1 MKFTGFIMKNTPKT
15 GDYVVGYDENTGMEI
30 RIPVG
35 NLGTAGAA
43 GTSVDV
49 QYSANGSEGWHYPDA
64 EGDQYIR
71 VKKGTDAWSSA
82 FKIKATENIVVE
94 YSADGETWSEVYTSG
109 DLYLR
114 INGGEAIRIKG
125 EPDRKEC
132 RDARRTGANSTT
144 GIPRTRTARRAGRT
158 APQGIPGE
166 GTARRAANS
175 TREYREQGPQGEP
188 GLQGEQ
194 GPQGI
199 PGEQG
204 PQGLQGDPGVVDIES
219 LEEVLMSS
227 DEDFVLIIQE
237 NRLCKIRK
245 NAFIG

>member
-1 MKFTGFIMKNTPKT
+1 MKFTDFIMKNTPKT

-71 VKKGTDAWSSA
+71 FKKGTDAWSSA

-94 YSADGETWSEVYTSG
+94 YSVDGINWSSSYMEG
-109 DLYLR
+109 CLYLR
-114 INGGEAIRIKG
+114 INEGEAIRIKG
-125 EPDRKEC
+125 ED
-132 RDARRTGANSTT
+132 
-144 GIPRTRTARRAGRT
+144 
-158 APQGIPGE
+158 GE
-166 GTARRAANS
+166 
-175 TREYREQGPQGEP
+175 
-188 GLQGEQ
+188 
-194 GPQGI
+194 

-204 PQGLQGDPGVVDIES
+204 PQGLQGIQGEPGPQGMQGPQGEPGVVDIES
-219 LEEVLMSS
+219 LEEVLISS
-227 DEDFVLIIQE
+227 GEDFVLIIQE

-245 NAFIG
+245 NSFIG

>member
-1 MKFTGFIMKNTPKT
+1 MKFTDFIMKNTPKT

-71 VKKGTDAWSSA
+71 FKKGTDAWSSA

-125 EPDRKEC
+125 EPGPQGMQGPQGEP
-132 RDARRTGANSTT
+132 GEQ
-144 GIPRTRTARRAGRT
+144 G
-158 APQGIPGE
+158 PQGIPGE
-166 GTARRAANS
+166 QGPQG
-175 TREYREQGPQGEP
+175 EPGEQGPQGIPGEQGPQGEP